1 MKFLCL
7 ALVLS
12 SAAAMNAPSADELQ
26 ALDAHIKGL
35 SLVPR
40 HEAGRPLP
48 RGHQSDFPQAPGKN
62 FLIFYSYE

>member
-12 SAAAMNAPSADELQ
+12 SAAAMNAPSAAEFQ

-35 SLVPR
+35 SLVPGTKR
-40 HEAGRPLP
+40 VARYPGGTSPISPKPLGRT
-48 RGHQSDFPQAPGKN
+48 